1 MVVVEDEVQSDV
13 RPFVHLSAENVLIMP
28 FNTLQV
34 VFGDL
39 RSIGIRL
46 RPDAPIESLIEDY
59 LVRITGSLFAGL
71 RDGEQISVSSYTS
84 MGITSVEGMEALLV
98 PMLIAAL
105 IVLNA
110 MMGAVYERFREIGIY
125 SSVGLAPMHI
135 ALLFIAE
142 ACVYAVIGVTLG
154 YLFGQGL
161 GKVLVTFDLLSGLS
175 LNYSSL
181 AAIVSALMVMAVVML
196 STLYPARLAARSAVP
211 DTVRRW
217 QPPPPEGDEWSFD
230 FPFMVGESEV
240 DGIAGFLASFFNAYG
255 EESIG
260 VLYADK
266 VRVIADQNG
275 QGQRELALQL
285 LLWLAPFDMGVS
297 QFVQIEFTPSST
309 RAVYG
314 VDVYIQRLS
323 GQDTYWQRVNAGFFN
338 SLRKEFLLW
347 HTMAD
352 GDKAY
357 HRDAARQM
365 LAAGSDAVFVDER
378 A

>member
-1 MVVVEDEVQSDV
+1 
-13 RPFVHLSAENVLIMP
+13 
-28 FNTLQV
+28 
-34 VFGDL
+34 
-39 RSIGIRL
+39 
-46 RPDAPIESLIEDY
+46 
-59 LVRITGSLFAGL
+59 VRITGSLFAGL

-297 QFVQIEFTPSST
+297 QFVQIEFKPSST

>member
-1 MVVVEDEVQSDV
+1 
-13 RPFVHLSAENVLIMP
+13 
-28 FNTLQV
+28 
-34 VFGDL
+34 
-39 RSIGIRL
+39 
-46 RPDAPIESLIEDY
+46 
-59 LVRITGSLFAGL
+59 
-71 RDGEQISVSSYTS
+71 
-84 MGITSVEGMEALLV
+84 MEALIV

-154 YLFGQGL
+154 YMFGQGL
-161 GKVLVTFDLLSGLS
+161 GKILVHYDLLSGLS
-175 LNYSSL
+175 LNYSSM
-181 AAIVSALMVMAVVML
+181 AAIVSAVMVMAVVLL

-217 QPPPPEGDEWSFD
+217 QPPPPEGDDWSFD
-230 FPFMVGESEV
+230 FPFMVGETEV
-240 DGIAGFLASFFNAYG
+240 EGIAGFLAGFFNAYG

-266 VRVIADQNG
+266 VRIVEESNQRG
-275 QGQRELALQL
+275 ERELALQL

-297 QFVQIEFTPSST
+297 QFVQVEFTPSST
-309 RAVYG
+309 RGAYG
-314 VDVYIQRLS
+314 VDVYIRRLS
-323 GQDTYWQRVNAGFFN
+323 GQDTYWQRVNSGFFN
-338 SLRKEFLLW
+338 ALRKEFLLW

-352 GDKAY
+352 DDKVY
-357 HRDAARQM
+357 HRDMAREM
-365 LAAGSDAVFVDER
+365 LAAGADVVFSDER
-378 A
+378 AAG